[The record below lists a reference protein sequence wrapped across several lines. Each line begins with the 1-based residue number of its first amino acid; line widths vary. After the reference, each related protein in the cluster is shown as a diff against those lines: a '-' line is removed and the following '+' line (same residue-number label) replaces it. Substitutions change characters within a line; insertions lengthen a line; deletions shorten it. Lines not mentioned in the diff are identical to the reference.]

1 MPSGNVKW
9 FDPKTDEGRV
19 ESGTREYVVRGE
31 DMEPRSRVP
40 GARIH
45 FDVKRQGGI
54 VRATEVRLREGTRVS
69 SRQGRFGDLVG
80 AAHPDEKGRRPLTHG
95 RPDLELALRLP
106 MEVARRWVLAMEEG
120 DLEMAL
126 LLYAPDARVH
136 VGSDTFEG
144 HPDVQGYLPECPLL
158 GLGGD
163 DVELRGEDDVAR
175 IAWHPSGDQPGGET
189 RLRILHGQIVEQ
201 WIVPSGTE

>member
-19 ESGTREYVVRGE
+19 ESGTRQYVVPGE
-31 DMEPRSRVP
+31 EMEPRSRVP

-45 FDVKRQGGI
+45 FDMRREGRI

-95 RPDLELALRLP
+95 RPDPELVLRLP
-106 MEVARRWVLAMEEG
+106 MDVARRWVLAMQEG

-144 HPDVQGYLPECPLL
+144 HPDVRGYLPECPLL

-163 DVELRGEDDVAR
+163 DVGLREEDDVAR
-175 IAWHPSGDQPGGET
+175 IAWHPLGDQPGGET